1 MATNAVDSDSEGIAS
16 LYAEAKS
23 MAASPLLYVGAVTV
37 VVGTEIAE
45 WLPLGDF
52 YSTLALF
59 PIALVLLYGQLTLLA
74 YLRRLGLDG
83 DGC

>member
-1 MATNAVDSDSEGIAS
+1 MATNDIESASGGLAS

-37 VVGTEIAE
+37 VAGTELAE
-45 WLPLGDF
+45 WLPLSDF

-59 PIALVLLYGQLTLLA
+59 PIAVVLLYGQLTLLA
-74 YLRRLGLDG
+74 YLRRRGYG
-83 DGC
+83 GSC